1 METNLE
7 SLLRG
12 ADPVRN
18 LPISSNG
25 ADVLATILS
34 TEVTIQDAEPAGK
47 VTPLS
52 SARSAR
58 RISLPRVA
66 WSAAAALV
74 VGMLAI
80 GLTWLNTPQATAGL
94 VPALVTTP
102 TGQDRGEALESLLE
116 KAQEIKDP
124 PGFDEQTY
132 QMKRLIESSLPKRV
146 STIEEIEAFSPVSEF
161 DYVSIHR
168 PDGRY
173 ERYSTS
179 LGIVSART
187 GERIP
192 DQDMDTGKRIP
203 LGTTT
208 RELSLTEAELTEFK
222 KTNSVWD
229 RFHIPDNAKD
239 LDVEVRASAADGLA
253 MFSGNPETA
262 LFEVLGFYMFDWN
275 PSQAQ
280 SAAVL
285 ELLQGRTDI
294 TFDGETTDRLGRA
307 GLVFSIDHDFVPGY
321 DPSYVDAYRY
331 SFIFDSA
338 TGHLN
343 AFEEVAVNVDGFVQG
358 GTRNSITVAPL

>member
-7 SLLRG
+7 SRLRG
-12 ADPVRN
+12 ADPARN

-34 TEVTIQDAEPAGK
+34 TEVTIQDPEPTGK

-52 SARSAR
+52 IARSAR

-94 VPALVTTP
+94 VPALITTP
-102 TGQDRGEALESLLE
+102 TGQDREEALESLLE
-116 KAQEIKDP
+116 KAREIKDP
-124 PGFDEQTY
+124 PGFDAQTY
-132 QMKRLIESSLPKRV
+132 QMKDLRESSLPKRV

-161 DYVSIHR
+161 DYVSIQR
-168 PDGRY
+168 PDGLY

-208 RELSLTEAELTEFK
+208 RDLSLTEAELTEFK
-222 KTNSVWD
+222 KTNSVLE
-229 RFHIPDNAKD
+229 RFYIPDNAKE
-239 LDVEVRASAADGLA
+239 LDVEVQNMAKNEPL
-253 MFSGNPETA
+253 MFTGNVETA
-262 LFEVLGFYMFDWN
+262 LFEVIGFHMVGWN
-275 PSQAQ
+275 PSQSQ
-280 SAAVL
+280 SAVVL
-285 ELLQGRTDI
+285 ELLQHRDDI
-294 TFDGETTDRLGRA
+294 TFDGETVDRMGRP
-307 GLVFSIDHDFVPGY
+307 GLMFSIENEYAPGY
-321 DPSYVDAYRY
+321 IPTDTLTYRY

-358 GTRNSITVAPL
+358 GTRKSITVAPL

>member
-7 SLLRG
+7 SRLRG
-12 ADPVRN
+12 ADPARN

-25 ADVLATILS
+25 ADVLATILL
-34 TEVTIQDAEPAGK
+34 TEVTIQDPEPTGK

-94 VPALVTTP
+94 VPALITTP
-102 TGQDRGEALESLLE
+102 TGQDRGEALESLLA
-116 KAQEIKDP
+116 KARETKDP
-124 PGFDEQTY
+124 LGFNERAY
-132 QMKRLIESSLPKRV
+132 QMKSLHQSDLPKRV
-146 STIEEIEAFSPVSEF
+146 STIEETEAFSPVSEY
-161 DYVSIHR
+161 DYVSVQR
-168 PDGRY
+168 PDGRF
-173 ERYSTS
+173 ERYATS

-192 DQDMDTGKRIP
+192 DQDMETGKRIP
-203 LGTTT
+203 LGATT
-208 RELSLTEAELTEFK
+208 RQIGFTEAELTEFK
-222 KTNSVWD
+222 KTNSVWE
-229 RFHIPDNAKD
+229 RYHIPDNAKD
-239 LDVEVRASAADGLA
+239 LDAEVRNIAENNLA
-253 MFSGNPETA
+253 IFTGEPGME
-262 LFEVLGFYMFDWN
+262 LFEVLGFQMKDWN

-285 ELLQGRTDI
+285 ELLQGRTDV
-294 TFDGETTDRLGRA
+294 TFDGETVDRMGRP
-307 GLVFSIDHDFVPGY
+307 GLMFSIENEYAPGY
-321 DPSYVDAYRY
+321 IPTDTLTYRY

-343 AFEEVAVNVDGFVQG
+343 AFEEVALNAPGFVQG
-358 GTRNSITVAPL
+358 GTLNSFTVAPL